1 MIFIG
6 FLVFDDF
13 GGAIPEKW
21 SDLIFLV
28 IFHVQVKI
36 NQTNLLPIVFDGM
49 IQKNPI

>member
-1 MIFIG
+1 MTYNITIVWIKKTFMIFIG

-28 IFHVQVKI
+28 IFHV
-36 NQTNLLPIVFDGM
+36 
-49 IQKNPI
+49 